1 MSTYKL
7 SNGNIIV
14 AGADFIAANYPDA
27 VLQAEPV
34 ADPRHAIV
42 AQLTAI
48 DTTTGMSRSLRECF
62 IAAGTASA
70 YVQQQETAAAALR
83 AQLAAL
89 G

>member
-27 VLQAEPV
+27 VLQAEP
-34 ADPRHAIV
+34 ATDPRSAII
-42 AQLTAI
+42 AQLVAI
-48 DTTTGMSRSLRECF
+48 DTATGMSRSLRECF
-62 IAAGTASA
+62 ITAGTASA
-70 YVQQQETAAAALR
+70 YVQQQETTAAALR
-83 AQLAAL
+83 TQLAAL